1 MVKTGAAWV
10 VTRPT
15 ASTCCNRQHVGTSV
29 CRLIPMHPVLSPSTM
44 TTVIGP
50 SHTHWRPHM
59 SKGNRDQRG
68 RPRSTKHCPE
78 AKNGGCDY
86 CVTGDC
92 KRAARRKDRHDARN
106 DERAS

>member
-1 MVKTGAAWV
+1 
-10 VTRPT
+10 
-15 ASTCCNRQHVGTSV
+15 
-29 CRLIPMHPVLSPSTM
+29 
-44 TTVIGP
+44 
-50 SHTHWRPHM
+50 M

-86 CVTGDC
+86 CVTGNC